1 MLAMIALSLPP
12 PTLYTLHPKPPLPT
26 SLVGAGSEPDVTNGD
41 PAAGDLTVHQQA
53 GETAAAAGP

>member
-1 MLAMIALSLPP
+1 MWLLGRAPKGL
-12 PTLYTLHPKPPLPT
+12 TKPPLPT